1 LISRRRVA
9 TAVHRFTQTAT
20 AYLFVSTQFRTAGY
34 GEGAEFHRS
43 HFSWNCCSVPR
54 TKGQRMS
61 FGHTVRV
68 SITIP
73 LLLAAAACVPQ
84 DSAPKAAN
92 AAAPAAS
99 PAPAQSAAAVAP
111 PTAAMP
117 PIPATAPIPSTAKT
131 PATPAPPA
139 TKIIT
144 DLTTPRSG
152 VGTATYRCGNGGM
165 ITIQNLGSSLRVG
178 RPDGTTEEFAAS
190 PANQSSRYQEAATHD
205 AIVID
210 GREAL
215 VMKRGSTPQTCR
227 R

>member
-1 LISRRRVA
+1 
-9 TAVHRFTQTAT
+9 
-20 AYLFVSTQFRTAGY
+20 
-34 GEGAEFHRS
+34 
-43 HFSWNCCSVPR
+43 
-54 TKGQRMS
+54 MS

-84 DSAPKAAN
+84 DGAPKVAN
-92 AAAPAAS
+92 AVQPAAS
-99 PAPAQSAAAVAP
+99 PAPAPQSAAAVAP
-111 PTAAMP
+111 STAATP
-117 PIPATAPIPSTAKT
+117 PIPAAAPRVATPKT
-131 PATPAPPA
+131 PAPAAPP

-152 VGTATYRCGNGGM
+152 IGTATYRCGNGGM
-165 ITIQNLGSSLRVG
+165 ITIQNLGSSLRVV
-178 RPDGTTEEFAAS
+178 RPDGTTEDFAAS

-215 VMKRGSTPQTCR
+215 VMKRGSTPQTCKR
-227 R
+227 

>member
-1 LISRRRVA
+1 
-9 TAVHRFTQTAT
+9 
-20 AYLFVSTQFRTAGY
+20 
-34 GEGAEFHRS
+34 
-43 HFSWNCCSVPR
+43 
-54 TKGQRMS
+54 MS

-84 DSAPKAAN
+84 DGAPKAAN
-92 AAAPAAS
+92 AAAPALAQ
-99 PAPAQSAAAVAP
+99 QSAASA
-111 PTAAMP
+111 
-117 PIPATAPIPSTAKT
+117 ATAPATPPAPPASQMLQGATAPKT
-131 PATPAPPA
+131 PAPQA

-144 DLTTPRSG
+144 DLTVPRSG
-152 VGTATYRCGNGGM
+152 MGTATYRCGNGGM
-165 ITIQNLGSSLRVG
+165 ITIQNLGSSLRVA
-178 RPDGTTEEFAAS
+178 RPDGSTEEFAAS